1 MHSSPLLISGS
12 GMEDILV
19 SALQSRKYKLAKI
32 LIRGGHNVNVRTSA
46 GSSPLMIACRLEV
59 NDEDVYEKLQV
70 ISKLIERNA
79 DVHATDNKGRT
90 ALMYAFYSGCK
101 QTVRWLKKIGL
112 HDTIRIQPPR
122 SRKSEEMVWSSFDE
136 VED

>member
-1 MHSSPLLISGS
+1 M
-12 GMEDILV
+12 

-136 VED
+136 VKD